1 MEKASES
8 AGRIADGWKAAA
20 DRLGDAFESLE
31 AKVNRSSPK
40 GKAGN
45 GAALRAVKRTAHMGR
60 SPDIPALALARV
72 TAAAASSKAASS
84 VASARTAVDGLSVA
98 NAERVLRPAVRARRT
113 TGASGGGGDTEV
125 SVDLLGTEV
134 SLEASP
140 STWRS
145 STLSSSRSQRVVSH
159 VLDKILELLHRK
171 ECRLIDLFRS
181 HRFNVDIDDQGKDK
195 TAVTRGAWLGAKAEN
210 MEFDLGEWK
219 NLLAAAGLHLTRR
232 EMVQVFQSLDK
243 DHSHAID
250 IEEMELGLHRHKL
263 KLAVKHEAEHDPI
276 ARLAMKVRAGLP
288 VAGALVHT
296 QTVKRVAR
304 QHRDAVRTRNFA
316 PAGSPARPRVG
327 AGAVRK
333 MPGNLNSLNSTRL
346 SAPPRG
352 ALSPPTALARAG

>member
-1 MEKASES
+1 VLWGMEKASQS
-8 AGRIADGWKAAA
+8 AERIADGWKAAA

-40 GKAGN
+40 AGKAGN
-45 GAALRAVKRTAHMGR
+45 GAALRTVKRSAHMGR

-72 TAAAASSKAASS
+72 TAGAAASSKAASS

-98 NAERVLRPAVRARRT
+98 NAERVLRPVLRPAVRARRT
-113 TGASGGGGDTEV
+113 AGQAGGGGGGGDGGTGSTEV

-134 SLEASP
+134 SLEASASP

-232 EMVQVFQSLDK
+232 EMVQVRPS
-243 DHSHAID
+243 
-250 IEEMELGLHRHKL
+250 
-263 KLAVKHEAEHDPI
+263 
-276 ARLAMKVRAGLP
+276 ARC
-288 VAGALVHT
+288 
-296 QTVKRVAR
+296 
-304 QHRDAVRTRNFA
+304 
-316 PAGSPARPRVG
+316 
-327 AGAVRK
+327 
-333 MPGNLNSLNSTRL
+333 
-346 SAPPRG
+346 
-352 ALSPPTALARAG
+352 